1 MTAYQ
6 EAVKRHT
13 DAGGRW
19 PPGPPWPGSG
29 RLKRVRC
36 VECGYESRPLTAC
49 ELCGERLNE
58 GN

>member
-19 PPGPPWPGSG
+19 PPGPPWPG

-36 VECGYESRPLTAC
+36 VECGHESLPLTAC